1 MFSKSK
7 PSREAVP
14 TIPVNSQRSH
24 NRMNNSG
31 HTFSIIA
38 SDVEI
43 VGNVN
48 ARVDLHIDGKVQGD
62 VTCGSIVQGEGS
74 VISGKVTAESAKL
87 SGKVEGSI
95 DANDLVIEASA
106 RIIGDVVYN
115 NLTIAPG
122 GQVEGKF
129 KHKSSGGAPSL
140 SRTTVD
146 ISKVAD
152 PLILGVESK
161 VA

>member
-7 PSREAVP
+7 PSPELAPVP
-14 TIPVNSQRSH
+14 QQRS
-24 NRMNNSG
+24 REPMANNG

-43 VGNVN
+43 IGNLN

-62 VTCGSIVQGEGS
+62 VICGNLVQGEGS
-74 VISGKVTAESAKL
+74 LISGKVVAQSARL
-87 SGKVEGSI
+87 SGQVKGSI
-95 DANDLVIEASA
+95 EAGELVIEASA
-106 RIIGDVVYN
+106 RVSGDVTYE

-129 KHKSSGGAPSL
+129 KHKSSGGTPNI
-140 SRTTVD
+140 SRTTVE
-146 ISKVAD
+146 ISRND
-152 PLILGVESK
+152 PLILGAESK

>member
-7 PSREAVP
+7 PSPETVSA
-14 TIPVNSQRSH
+14 IPQRS
-24 NRMNNSG
+24 NNNMRNSG

-43 VGNVN
+43 VGNLI

-62 VTCGSIVQGEGS
+62 VTCGSLVQGEGS
-74 VISGKVTAESAKL
+74 VISGKVIAASARL
-87 SGKVEGSI
+87 SGQVEGSI
-95 DANDLVIEASA
+95 EAGELVIEASA
-106 RIIGDVVYN
+106 RISGDVTYE

-129 KHKSSGGAPSL
+129 KHKSSGAVPNIN
-140 SRTTVD
+140 RTTVE
-146 ISKVAD
+146 ISKLD
-152 PLILGVESK
+152 PLILGAESK

>member
-7 PSREAVP
+7 PSPDSAP
-14 TIPVNSQRSH
+14 TIPQKANHVR
-24 NRMNNSG
+24 NSG

-43 VGNVN
+43 VGNLT

-62 VTCGSIVQGEGS
+62 VSCGNLVQGEGS
-74 VISGKVTAESAKL
+74 VIAGKVVAESARL
-87 SGKVEGSI
+87 SGRVEGSI
-95 DANDLVIEASA
+95 EAGDLVIEASA
-106 RIIGDVVYN
+106 RIAGDVVYN

-122 GQVEGKF
+122 GQVDGKF
-129 KHKSSGGAPSL
+129 KHKSSGGAPNI

-146 ISKVAD
+146 IGKSD
-152 PLILGVESK
+152 PLILGAEAK

>member
-1 MFSKSK
+1 
-7 PSREAVP
+7 
-14 TIPVNSQRSH
+14 
-24 NRMNNSG
+24 MNNSG

-38 SDVEI
+38 ADVEI

-62 VTCGSIVQGEGS
+62 VTCGSVVQGEGS
-74 VISGKVTAESAKL
+74 TIIGKVTAENAKL

-106 RIIGDVVYN
+106 RITGDVVYN

-122 GQVEGKF
+122 GQIEGKF
-129 KHKSSGGAPSL
+129 KHKSSGGGVPNI
-140 SRTTVD
+140 RRNTVD
-146 ISKVAD
+146 IGKAPD
-152 PLILGVESK
+152 PLLLSEESK

>member
-1 MFSKSK
+1 
-7 PSREAVP
+7 
-14 TIPVNSQRSH
+14 
-24 NRMNNSG
+24 MNNSG

-38 SDVEI
+38 ADVEI
-43 VGNVN
+43 IGNVI

-62 VTCGSIVQGEGS
+62 VSCGSVVQGEGS
-74 VISGKVTAESAKL
+74 TIIGKVTAENAKL

-106 RIIGDVVYN
+106 RITGDVVYN

-122 GQVEGKF
+122 GQIEGKF
-129 KHKSSGGAPSL
+129 KHKSSAGGVPNI
-140 SRTTVD
+140 RRNTVD
-146 ISKVAD
+146 IGKTPD
-152 PLILGVESK
+152 PLLLSEESK

>member
-1 MFSKSK
+1 M
-7 PSREAVP
+7 R
-14 TIPVNSQRSH
+14 
-24 NRMNNSG
+24 NSG

-43 VGNVN
+43 VGNLM
-48 ARVDLHIDGKVQGD
+48 AKVDLHIDGKVQGD
-62 VTCGSIVQGEGS
+62 VICGSLVQGEGS
-74 VISGKVTAESAKL
+74 VIMGKVVAESARL

-95 DANDLVIEASA
+95 EAADLVIEASA
-106 RIIGDVVYN
+106 RIMGDVLYQ

-129 KHKSSGGAPSL
+129 KHRGSAAPNI
-140 SRTTVD
+140 RKTTVD
-146 ISKVAD
+146 IGNVE
-152 PLILGVESK
+152 PLILSEEAK

>member
-7 PSREAVP
+7 PSPEAAP
-14 TIPVNSQRSH
+14 QASPQAR
-24 NRMNNSG
+24 NNMRGGSG

-43 VGNVN
+43 VGNLS
-48 ARVDLHIDGKVQGD
+48 AKVDLHIDGKVQGD
-62 VTCGSIVQGEGS
+62 VTCGSLVQGEGS
-74 VISGKVTAESAKL
+74 LISGKVTAQSARL

-95 DANDLVIEASA
+95 EAGDLVIEASA
-106 RIIGDVVYN
+106 RIAGDVLYE

-122 GQVEGKF
+122 GQVEGQF
-129 KHKSSGGAPSL
+129 KHRASRGPNILKS
-140 SRTTVD
+140 TVD
-146 ISKVAD
+146 MGGHD
-152 PLILGVESK
+152 PLILGADAK

>member
-7 PSREAVP
+7 PSPDSAP
-14 TIPVNSQRSH
+14 TIPQKANNMR
-24 NRMNNSG
+24 NSG

-43 VGNVN
+43 VGNLT

-62 VTCGSIVQGEGS
+62 VSCGNLVQGEGS
-74 VISGKVTAESAKL
+74 VIAGKVVAESAKL
-87 SGKVEGSI
+87 SGRVEGSI
-95 DANDLVIEASA
+95 EAGDLVIEASA
-106 RIIGDVVYN
+106 RIAGDVVYN

-122 GQVEGKF
+122 GQVDGKF
-129 KHKSSGGAPSL
+129 KHKSSGGAPNI

-146 ISKVAD
+146 IGRSE
-152 PLILGVESK
+152 PLILGNEAK

>member
-1 MFSKSK
+1 M
-7 PSREAVP
+7 
-14 TIPVNSQRSH
+14 NSTPRG
-24 NRMNNSG
+24 SG
-31 HTFSIIA
+31 HTFSMIA

-43 VGNVN
+43 VGNLS

-62 VTCGSIVQGEGS
+62 VSCGSLVQGESS
-74 VISGKVTAESAKL
+74 VIIGKVIAENARL

-95 DANDLVIEASA
+95 EASELMIEASA
-106 RIIGDVVYN
+106 RITGDVSYT

-129 KHKSSGGAPSL
+129 KHKAAGSVPNI
-140 SRTTVD
+140 RKTTVD
-146 ISKVAD
+146 IGGND
-152 PLILGVESK
+152 PLILGAESK

>member
-7 PSREAVP
+7 PSP
-14 TIPVNSQRSH
+14 TFAPAIQQRS
-24 NRMNNSG
+24 REQMAQSG

-38 SDVEI
+38 ADVEI
-43 VGNVN
+43 IGNVN
-48 ARVDLHIDGKVQGD
+48 ARVDLHIDGKIQGD
-62 VTCGSIVQGEGS
+62 VICGSLVQGEGS
-74 VISGKVTAESAKL
+74 LIAGKVTAASARL
-87 SGKVEGSI
+87 SGRVEGSI
-95 DANDLVIEASA
+95 EAGELIIESSA
-106 RIIGDVVYN
+106 RISGDITYE

-129 KHKSSGGAPSL
+129 KHKSSGAPSI

-146 ISKVAD
+146 IGRND
-152 PLILGVESK
+152 PLILGIESK

>member
-7 PSREAVP
+7 PSPDSAP
-14 TIPVNSQRSH
+14 TIPQKANHMR
-24 NRMNNSG
+24 NSG

-43 VGNVN
+43 VGNLT

-62 VTCGSIVQGEGS
+62 VSCGNLVQGEGS
-74 VISGKVTAESAKL
+74 VIAGKVVAESAKL
-87 SGKVEGSI
+87 SGRVEGSI
-95 DANDLVIEASA
+95 EAGDLVIEASA
-106 RIIGDVVYN
+106 RIAGDVVYN

-122 GQVEGKF
+122 GQVDGKF
-129 KHKSSGGAPSL
+129 KHKSSGGAPNI

-146 ISKVAD
+146 IGKND
-152 PLILGVESK
+152 PLILGAEAK